1 MLQIKAFALFVT
13 LLVAA
18 GGMLAGCN
26 PEAPPQ
32 DAYPVPGKGQP
43 PEMHRQADEFEHRV
57 LEHRRQ
63 VEHERM
69 ELDRMRDE
77 MQGRVKRERE
87 QIERARR
94 ALEERQQELRAR
106 GSILATKEADL
117 RASNTAELEAK
128 ITDLEVQVAELEV
141 LVADLEKRAT
151 DLSPKESE

>member
-1 MLQIKAFALFVT
+1 MLKIKAFALFLT

-32 DAYPVPGKGQP
+32 GANPVPGKRPP
-43 PEMHRQADEFEHRV
+43 PEMQRQAEEFE
-57 LEHRRQ
+57 RRQ
-63 VEHERM
+63 LDHRGQVERERM

-77 MQGRVKRERE
+77 MRGQVKRERE
-87 QIERARR
+87 EIERARR
-94 ALEERQQELRAR
+94 ALEERQQEMKAR
-106 GSILATKEADL
+106 GSTLATKEADL

-128 ITDLEVQVAELEV
+128 ITDLEAQVADLEV

-151 DLSPKESE
+151 DLSPK